1 MDSLVSIKPKKKLL
15 ALPIGIILTIIAVLG
30 VWTRWRYMEAGVFQI
45 DEFISMLAIRM
56 ILEKGEPIL
65 PSGLYYDHGLVFSY
79 IGALIAY
86 AAGDNLLAVRWWS
99 LIAAVLAVVA
109 LWVTAWRLYDSP
121 WWGLIPALYLA
132 LDPTAIQWG
141 GRIRMYSQADLIVIF
156 WVLLAWLGT
165 LDGERRWARWLLIA
179 LIWIGLNTHLVLLLL
194 LPPLAFAI
202 LITWLV
208 KHRRS
213 SPDKTESQVADLPS
227 PSHSVLRLQSDGPNP
242 YQLLLQLQK
251 SLSLSRELMID
262 LLLAIAVITVALWSG
277 QRSFVA
283 SYTVDSSIP
292 NADTEAIN
300 PDPVNDVISVELSDT
315 RWLALEHYLNNG
327 ELRRYA
333 MLALVGL
340 AAAGV
345 AFVRGRSERADLG
358 GLFISLM
365 TFSLM
370 LGMLLFVADTWH
382 QVRYYFLVIFP
393 LILLLVAY
401 GVRAVFNSTV
411 WLTRRLNLG
420 GNDVANLTGIAA
432 VLLVGVIW
440 PLPSL
445 WSGAVQTLSGSTN
458 TPNRYPSAFAVVNAG
473 RAPGDQIATIRP
485 EAAYLFSG
493 SLDYYVN
500 HSSPVLMPGETG
512 WRDGYTGAP
521 YLDNVRALR
530 QALARPG
537 TLWLVID
544 DERLYNHLEPIFA
557 QYILEHF
564 ELVDTIDNV
573 LVLREGT
580 TPPRPYPAE
589 TTTPLATLTSN
600 IQLVDYTIDSA
611 AGPGQ
616 TAHLTTFWQNT
627 RTLWLFK
634 IFVHLR
640 DQTGATIAQADF
652 APLEQIDE
660 HLREAMV
667 GRSSADIIPLT
678 TSLTLPPELP
688 PGVYRLYIGVYHP
701 AALERVP
708 VIDDQSGEN
717 AILLGQIEL
726 K

>member
-1 MDSLVSIKPKKKLL
+1 MRSNTFAKLKQNPL
-15 ALPIGIILTIIAVLG
+15 FLLIIVILTIIALVG
-30 VWTRWRYMEAGVFQI
+30 AWTRWRYMQASVFQI

-56 ILEKGEPIL
+56 ILEKGKPIL

-99 LIAAVLAVVA
+99 LIAGVVAVVA

-132 LDPTAIQWG
+132 LDPNAIQWG

-179 LIWIGLNTHLVLLLL
+179 LIWVGLNTHLVLLLL
-194 LPPLAFAI
+194 LPPLAFA
-202 LITWLV
+202 LLVTWLV
-208 KHRRS
+208 RHRRFS
-213 SPDKTESQVADLPS
+213 LNQKTAPVADLAS
-227 PSHSVLRLQSDGPNP
+227 PTHSTLKIQPDVPDPH
-242 YQLLLQLQK
+242 QLILQLQK
-251 SLSLSRELMID
+251 GLSLSRELMID
-262 LLLAIAVITVALWSG
+262 LFLAIAVIAVAFWSG
-277 QRSFVA
+277 QQSFVA
-283 SYTVDSSIP
+283 SYTVDSSVP
-292 NADTEAIN
+292 DTDTEAIN
-300 PDPVNDVISVELSDT
+300 PDPVNDVISFELSDT
-315 RWLALEHYLNNG
+315 RWLALEHYLDNG
-327 ELRRYA
+327 VLRRYSV
-333 MLALVGL
+333 LALLGL
-340 AAAGV
+340 AAIGV
-345 AFVRGRSERADLG
+345 ALVRGRLERADLG

-365 TFSLM
+365 TLSLM

-382 QVRYYFLVIFP
+382 QVRYYFLLIFP
-393 LILLLVAY
+393 LILLLSAY
-401 GVRAVFNSTV
+401 GIRAMFNSTL
-411 WLTRRLNLG
+411 WLTRRLALG
-420 GNDVANLTGIAA
+420 GTNTANVAGIAA
-432 VLLVGVIW
+432 VLLVGVLW

-445 WSGAVQTLSGSTN
+445 WSGAGQAMSGSTN
-458 TPNRYPSAFAVVNAG
+458 TPNRYPSAFEVVNAS

-500 HSSPVLMPGETG
+500 HSSPVLIPGEGG
-512 WRDGYTGAP
+512 WYDGYTGAP

-557 QYILEHF
+557 QYILAHLD
-564 ELVDTIDNV
+564 LVETIDNV
-573 LVLREGT
+573 LVLQEGT
-580 TPPRPYPAE
+580 YDDPPYPAE
-589 TTTPLATLTSN
+589 TTPPLATLASN
-600 IQLVDYTIDSA
+600 IQLVDYTIDAA

-616 TAHLTTFWQNT
+616 PARLTTFWQNT

-640 DQTGATIAQADF
+640 DQTGATLAQADF

-667 GRSSADIIPLT
+667 GRSSSDIIPLT

-688 PGVYRLYIGVYHP
+688 PGEYRLYIGVYHP
-701 AALERVP
+701 VALERVP

-717 AILLGQIEL
+717 A
-726 K
+726 

>member
-1 MDSLVSIKPKKKLL
+1 MIKPKKMYLFPLVAIVL
-15 ALPIGIILTIIAVLG
+15 AIIVAVS
-30 VWTRWRYMEAGVFQI
+30 VWTRWRYMQAGVFQI

-56 ILEKGEPIL
+56 ILEKGQPIL

-86 AAGDNLLAVRWWS
+86 AADGNLLAVRWWS
-99 LIAAVLAVVA
+99 LIAGVLAVVA
-109 LWVTAWRLYDSP
+109 LWLTAWRLYDSP
-121 WWGLIPALYLA
+121 WWGLVPALYLA
-132 LDPTAIQWG
+132 LDPNAIQWG
-141 GRIRMYSQADLIVIF
+141 GRIRMYSQADLIVFLWI
-156 WVLLAWLGT
+156 LLAWLGT

-179 LIWIGLNTHLVLLLL
+179 LIWVGLNTHLVLLLL
-194 LPPLAFAI
+194 LPPLAFAL

-208 KHRRS
+208 KHRQS
-213 SPDKTESQVADLPS
+213 SLDKKSNQVADLAS
-227 PSHSVLRLQSDGPNP
+227 PINSTSKLQPNAPGPYRLM
-242 YQLLLQLQK
+242 LQLQK
-251 SLSLSRELMID
+251 NLSLSRELIID
-262 LLLAIAVITVALWSG
+262 LLLATAVVILAFWSG
-277 QRSFVA
+277 QQSFVA

-292 NADTEAIN
+292 DTETEAIN
-300 PDPVNDVISVELSDT
+300 ADPVNDVISFELSDT
-315 RWLALEHYLNNG
+315 RWREMEHYLNNDV
-327 ELRRYA
+327 LRRYSI
-333 MLALVGL
+333 LALLGL
-340 AAAGV
+340 AAAGI
-345 AFVRGRSERADLG
+345 ALVRGRPERADLG

-365 TFSLM
+365 TISLM

-382 QVRYYFLVIFP
+382 QVRYYFLVVFP

-401 GVRAVFNSTV
+401 GVRAIFNSTV
-411 WLTRRLNLG
+411 WLMHRLNLG

-432 VLLVGVIW
+432 VLLVSVVW
-440 PLPSL
+440 PWPSL
-445 WSGAVQTLSGSTN
+445 WSGAVQAMSGSTN
-458 TPNRYPSAFAVVNAG
+458 TPNRYQSAFEVVNAG

-500 HSSPVLMPGETG
+500 HSTPVLIPGEDG

-544 DERLYNHLEPIFA
+544 DERLYKHLEPIFA

-564 ELVDTIDNV
+564 DLVETIDNV

-589 TTTPLATLTSN
+589 TTTPLATLASN
-600 IQLVDYTIDSA
+600 IQLVDYTIDNA

-652 APLEQIDE
+652 APIEQIDE

-667 GRSSADIIPLT
+667 GRSSPDIIPLST
-678 TSLTLPPELP
+678 TLTLPPELP
-688 PGVYRLYIGVYHP
+688 PGQYSLYIGVYHP
-701 AALERVP
+701 VALERVP

-717 AILLGQIEL
+717 AILLGQIDL